1 MDGSIVVNAIIGSFE
16 DENTTMSS
24 DDPLQ
29 TGYIC
34 EGNAS
39 GPTGSSLWYD
49 TSNSTDYGHGQRYE
63 TEETRYMTKVASKNR
78 LGN

>member
-1 MDGSIVVNAIIGSFE
+1 MVGITVNAIIGYPEGDSTAMPSE
-16 DENTTMSS
+16 
-24 DDPLQ
+24 DPLQ

-39 GPTGSSLWYD
+39 GPTGEFKWAD
-49 TSNSTDYGHGQRYE
+49 TSSGTDYGNGERYE
-63 TEETRYMTKVASKNR
+63 TEETRYMTKVRSQNR

>member
-1 MDGSIVVNAIIGSFE
+1 MSGIMVNAIIGYPEGE
-16 DENTTMSS
+16 DTTVPA

-49 TSNSTDYGHGQRYE
+49 TSVGTDYGHGERYE
-63 TEETRYMTKVASKNR
+63 TEETRYMTKVRSQNR